1 MISADMLLAGRYRL
15 LSRLGSGGHGEVWRA
30 QDTLLE
36 RVVAVK
42 TVRAALADNPEFT
55 ARFHAEARSMATI
68 DHPGVVGVFDFGIA
82 EMPGGRTPYLVMQYL
97 DGEPLHLLLSRR
109 GRVAAGPTMELVAQ
123 AAAALQ
129 ASHEAGVVH
138 RDVKPGNLMIRPDG
152 TVALTD
158 FGIARTAEGLQLT
171 ATGIVLGTATYCA
184 PEQAE
189 GSAPTPAMDVY
200 ALGVVAYECLAGRVP
215 FEGENAVAIALK
227 HLHEEP
233 PPLPDDVP
241 AGVREVVVRAMAKD
255 PAARWPSASA
265 LAAAARALADG
276 VDAPMA
282 GLSGVDGGTTAT
294 PRTAAPVG
302 PPHDSASAGPPQDTA
317 TVTPPRDSAP
327 AGPPQHPTPTGSR
340 QHPTPTTAR
349 QHPAPTAARQHS
361 MPTGA
366 PPGSASAD
374 PPGGSVSADPHRG
387 SVSASRSTAEASGE
401 GSRREQTTGVR
412 GARRTRRGVLM
423 AGGGLAAAAAAIAA
437 AVAWTLLQPSP
448 PPTTAAQS
456 RAGETLPSTAP
467 EPVPNPKTD
476 AKDGEPRDTPTTPDT
491 SQDPDAS
498 ANPDPSADPS
508 TDPDPSANHQGPKTG
523 LLVGGIV
530 HVGKP
535 SPGSAAT
542 DGYQP
547 GMVEV
552 FTDKGRRVAG
562 KRSEQSG
569 FRFSLPQGG
578 YRLQTAVGDET
589 CSTTAQVK
597 LGKTT
602 RADLK
607 CTISPPP
614 ASEPAFQSASIKDK
628 SGDAKGGPNAGKPP
642 LYADLLAAVVR
653 GGKEGATA
661 EFTTAGTV
669 PTTAPSEVR
678 SRSAWTVSVEQ
689 DGKTATLSLTGAKDT
704 WTLHWAAKDN
714 KTDQVSA
721 AAKPTISGA
730 RISVALGHR
739 APLKTAPIDFA
750 KPYRIVGAGSNV
762 IHALHGWTDAAP

>member
-241 AGVREVVVRAMAKD
+241 AGVREVVKRAMAKD

-282 GLSGVDGGTTAT
+282 GLSGAD
-294 PRTAAPVG
+294 
-302 PPHDSASAGPPQDTA
+302 
-317 TVTPPRDSAP
+317 
-327 AGPPQHPTPTGSR
+327 GPPQHPTPTSAR
-340 QHPTPTTAR
+340 QHPTPTSA
-349 QHPAPTAARQHS
+349 HQHS

-366 PPGSASAD
+366 SPDSPSAD
-374 PPGGSVSADPHRG
+374 PPGDSASADSSGG
-387 SVSASRSTAEASGE
+387 SVSASRTTAEASGE

-704 WTLHWAAKDN
+704 WTLRWAAKDN

>member
-171 ATGIVLGTATYCA
+171 ASGIVLGTATYCA

-227 HLHEEP
+227 HLHEQP
-233 PPLPDDVP
+233 PRLPDDVP
-241 AGVREVVVRAMAKD
+241 AGVREVVMRAMAKD
-255 PAARWPSASA
+255 PADRWPSASA

-276 VDAPMA
+276 LDTPMA
-282 GLSGVDGGTTAT
+282 SLSGADGGTTST
-294 PRTAAPVG
+294 PRISASAG
-302 PPHDSASAGPPQDTA
+302 PPHDSASAGPPRDSA
-317 TVTPPRDSAP
+317 PVSSPRGSAP
-327 AGPPQHPTPTGSR
+327 AGPPQNPAPADARQQSAPTG
-340 QHPTPTTAR
+340 AR
-349 QHPAPTAARQHS
+349 RHSAPV
-361 MPTGA
+361 GA

-374 PPGGSVSADPHRG
+374 PPGGSA
-387 SVSASRSTAEASGE
+387 SASRGTAGDSSE
-401 GSRREQTTGVR
+401 GSRRERTTGVR

-437 AVAWTLLQPSP
+437 AVAWTLLQPGP

-467 EPVPNPKTD
+467 EPVPNPTTD

-491 SQDPDAS
+491 SPDPDAS
-498 ANPDPSADPS
+498 ANPDPSADPD
-508 TDPDPSANHQGPKTG
+508 TSANPQGPKTG
-523 LLVGGIV
+523 LLIGGIV

-535 SPGSAAT
+535 SPGSATT

-547 GMVEV
+547 GLVEV

-578 YRLQTAVGDET
+578 YRLRTAVGDET
-589 CSTTAQVK
+589 CSTTAHIK

-628 SGDAKGGPNAGKPP
+628 SGDAQGGPNAGKPP

-678 SRSAWTVSVEQ
+678 SRSVWTVSVEQ
-689 DGKTATLSLTGAKDT
+689 DGKTATLTLTGAKDA

-714 KTDQVSA
+714 KTDQVST